1 MKAASDDNLMIN
13 IVGLE
18 KSFGRRKVLDDIN
31 LAVPAGRFL
40 AIFGPNGAGKT
51 TLVRIMATLLA
62 PTKGSVTV
70 AGMATDDDPAKIRRR
85 IGLISHSPLLYPD
98 LTAHENLHF
107 YGSLYG
113 VADLDARIDS
123 LLASVELEHRRFDIV
138 RTFSKG
144 MYQRLA
150 IARALLHKPDIL
162 FLDEPYS
169 GLDPHA
175 VDILDGLLAAIRSDH
190 TFVMIT
196 HSLEKGLEMCDAA
209 LILSRGKIVHY
220 AETASAS
227 LQDLRETYR
236 STVAGEDA
244 CA

>member
-1 MKAASDDNLMIN
+1 VGEASGGSLMIE
-13 IVGLE
+13 IEGLE
-18 KSFGRRKVLDDIN
+18 KSFGRRTVLQDID
-31 LAVPAGRFL
+31 LSVPAGQFL

-51 TLVRIMATLLA
+51 TLVRIMTTLLA

-70 AGMATDDDPAKIRRR
+70 AGMPIADDPAKIRER

-98 LTAHENLHF
+98 LTAHENLQF
-107 YGSLYG
+107 YGHLYG
-113 VADLDARIDS
+113 VEHLEERIDE
-123 LLASVELEHRRFDIV
+123 LLVSVELDHRRYDIV

-150 IARALLHKPDIL
+150 IARALLHKPDLL

-175 VDILDGLLAAIRSDH
+175 VDILDGLLAAIRADH

-196 HSLEKGLEMCDAA
+196 HSLEKGLEMSDAA
-209 LILSRGKIVHY
+209 MILSAGKIVYH
-220 AETASAS
+220 ASDVS
-227 LQDLRETYR
+227 SSVDEFRQVYR
-236 STVAGEDA
+236 DTVKGE
-244 CA
+244 C